1 MYLHSISICCNGPFP
16 PIQAASAAYIIF
28 IIAVYW
34 MTEAL
39 PLVVTS
45 LLPLILFPV
54 LGVLSAKEVAVTY
67 LNDTN
72 WLFAGG
78 LMVAIAVEKWDLH
91 KRLAL
96 WVLLLMGSRPSM
108 CVCASHVPVVIVYYP
123 RLPATYVG

>member
-1 MYLHSISICCNGPFP
+1 
-16 PIQAASAAYIIF
+16 
-28 IIAVYW
+28 

-45 LLPLILFPV
+45 LLPLVLFPV
-54 LGVLSAKEVAVTY
+54 LGVLSAKDVGVAF

-96 WVLLLMGSRPSM
+96 LVLLLMGSQPSM
-108 CVCASHVPVVIVYYP
+108 
-123 RLPATYVG
+123 